1 MVGDDRAQIQQVHIL
16 DNDRLL
22 VISTDNSEPQQ
33 QLMKLHQLN
42 KLKFKTGSELTE
54 ARKKQFEDLKK
65 KEQEE
70 QNQQDQESDEDDDDD
85 EDENKDDKNKKIGFK
100 GYGDINIIQSYPSH
114 SSCQDQGNTQ
124 AQNQGQGQQEQVP
137 DQNQVQ
143 SQNQGQNDQGF
154 DQDQS
159 HNQGQG
165 QTQSY
170 GQDQNQGQNQGY
182 GQGQQAQA
190 QGQGYGQDQGQNQ
203 NEKQIQNQGNK
214 ESHTAISFNNHQL
227 KINVWDT
234 KSASKTNSIYLG
246 YEPLMMAL
254 VDEKVLLLNGKKS
267 KFVLLDLEDGE
278 EVWESSER
286 FVTRHLVRGRNDKCV
301 VVKATNEFVVADE
314 RSNLKIFNLKTGKTS
329 VDLRVKIK
337 KTYFY
342 ILASS

>member
-1 MVGDDRAQIQQVHIL
+1 MVGDDRAQIQHVHIL
-16 DNDRLL
+16 DEDRLL
-22 VISTDNSEPQQ
+22 VISTNNSEPQQ
-33 QLMKLHQLN
+33 QIMKLHQLN
-42 KLKFKTGSELTE
+42 KLQFKTGSELTE

-70 QNQQDQESDEDDDDD
+70 QDEQDQESDEDDDSD
-85 EDENKDDKNKKIGFK
+85 EDKDDKNKKIGFK
-100 GYGDINIIQSYPSH
+100 GYGDINIIQSYPSN
-114 SSCQDQGNTQ
+114 SSCQGQDNTQ
-124 AQNQGQGQQEQVP
+124 DPNQGQGQQEQI
-137 DQNQVQ
+137 
-143 SQNQGQNDQGF
+143 QNQGQNGQVF

-165 QTQSY
+165 HVQNQQGQGY

-182 GQGQQAQA
+182 VQGQQDQTRD
-190 QGQGYGQDQGQNQ
+190 QGYGQDQGQNQ
-203 NEKQIQNQGNK
+203 NQKQIQDQGHK
-214 ESHTAISFNNHQL
+214 ESHTAISFDSHQL

-234 KSASKTNSIYLG
+234 KSASKTNSISLG

-301 VVKATNEFVVADE
+301 VVKATNEFVVTDE

-329 VDLRVKIK
+329 VDLRVKI
-337 KTYFY
+337 
-342 ILASS
+342 